1 MSLSLCFRGDSV
13 PRELWLACYCEF
25 LSFFFFLRSF
35 LSSSSSICGYLNWQ
49 SMLRGANTSTRTSF
63 MTGAV
68 SITCIFQLP
77 LRYQTSAGLSAL
89 QAGLRLI
96 PFSVCGPLGTVFC
109 AALSKKRRVPP
120 IYLAIAGEL
129 MQIIGLVFLARGDPA
144 DPDWRGLYGLEV
156 VVGIG
161 FGLCLGAVSLM
172 VPFVVEKRD
181 LG

>member
-1 MSLSLCFRGDSV
+1 
-13 PRELWLACYCEF
+13 
-25 LSFFFFLRSF
+25 
-35 LSSSSSICGYLNWQ
+35 
-49 SMLRGANTSTRTSF
+49 
-63 MTGAV
+63 
-68 SITCIFQLP
+68 
-77 LRYQTSAGLSAL
+77 
-89 QAGLRLI
+89 
-96 PFSVCGPLGTVFC
+96 LGTVFC